1 MNKKVLT
8 LCAGFL
14 LAGSMLSSVNAS
26 MWETD
31 DTYVLNTGKYY
42 VLGITARNG
51 NSGWEA
57 SNEKGEYALSVN
69 DKGEFILTTDKD
81 NKAAYWT
88 ISTVSGS
95 GLIQYQL
102 KNAKGDIFKYT
113 HAAGTKE
120 EQIIDKF
127 YFLGESGNTAP
138 GDVFN
143 GIYYKVKEGKSTK
156 TYYLKKG
163 QKINATTMAVTFGE
177 LTKDG
182 KVVGFDN
189 FEIAEEVIKA
199 ADLNVQ
205 LKDGFGLLFGPG
217 KDKEYKNLTGA
228 EAFSGKIT
236 AEEVKKSGE
245 VVGYYFK
252 RADGKYIVLSDDLI
266 GEANATLDGT
276 SDAIY
281 RGYNFKAVSE
291 HTFDT
296 EVIKDNA
303 IFRVYKSYDFN
314 DTDSLIVTLPY
325 ARKIGSLKQGL
336 NIGTDYEGLRV
347 FVASS
352 KNDDFLTTI
361 EYAKANDRLAK
372 QNHNNYKNAQFGALA
387 PYIQFGMN
395 NMVDFKD
402 FAGKVWNITDEQG
415 NVLAPDFDWQDA
427 DAFDKFFDPAEQIQL
442 NKPEGHWLSTGA
454 GFVNRESGVKWNFNN
469 NFVMRT
475 TNVPNQYEVYYYQ
488 NGYTYSK
495 KVYITE
501 AKNAELGKTEI
512 GYAKFDEAKEALDG
526 KYLTLTNGVTKETVY
541 VGKDADDNVILT
553 KDKANAI
560 EFRIKDLKHNYTD
573 HEGGAGI
580 DTLQHITTY
589 MGLDK
594 DGNVV
599 EAKDTLQFYHYR
611 LYETFSEKYLTYDH
625 KTQKY
630 ILTAGSTDNNA
641 HDDFHRYY
649 YGNDSESYDGSI
661 STFVLKEKQN
671 GTYNLISGYK
681 VDYDQCVVENGKHT
695 VIVADDETPFDN
707 DMTAYLYQY
716 DPTYRRMTEKMYGA
730 FQTATLSNMAYI
742 YNYNDNDRFAL
753 ANVDA
758 PEYMTITG
766 SQDTVKISAK
776 DFTNF
781 FLYEQNQNG
790 TNFLGMN
797 HVGDVKDMKAA
808 ILADTA
814 YVRNNTNRPQYLLAV
829 GTDIKPEIPCEIP
842 GHPTLHPDTVYG
854 RFLVNMVDSAKAWTG
869 SDKTNPY
876 IWNKNSYYRLAFIDG
891 YHTGDALTLHTNKAD
906 TKIALNNND
915 DKVCTFAFRY
925 VDEERKGVKIE
936 TTYDH
941 NKRGWLKYQNHF
953 AVVTSDY
960 DDADVF
966 YVDNTTTDAPTAN
979 EEISA
984 GNVVVAGVN
993 GAVVVKGA
1001 EGKNVI
1007 VSTILGKVVANE
1019 VVSSD
1024 NATIAAPAGIVV
1036 VSVDGESFKVVVK

>member
-1 MNKKVLT
+1 MNKKFST
-8 LCAGFL
+8 LMASLL
-14 LAGSMLSSVNAS
+14 LAGGMFSVANAS
-26 MWETD
+26 EWPTD
-31 DTYVLNTGKYY
+31 GTFVLNTGKYHLIQQ
-42 VLGITARNG
+42 VADFNGSAWTPITGSSAYYLALDA
-51 NSGWEA
+51 SGDPIFTMTE
-57 SNEKGEYALSVN
+57 STS
-69 DKGEFILTTDKD
+69 
-81 NKAAYWT
+81 AYWT
-88 ISTVSGS
+88 VTTKVVAGVTY
-95 GLIQYQL
+95 YQF
-102 KNAKGDIFKYT
+102 KNADDKTFVYK
-113 HAAGTKE
+113 HNAGTPAEKK
-120 EQIIDKF
+120 IDWF
-127 YFLGESGNTAP
+127 MVESSTSP
-138 GDVFN
+138 VTFN
-143 GIYYKVKEGKSTK
+143 DLSFMDGSNKLYLDAAASPITGTTDYKVVAVPST
-156 TYYLKKG
+156 TG
-163 QKINATTMAVTFGE
+163 AR
-177 LTKDG
+177 
-182 KVVGFDN
+182 GFDN
-189 FEIAEEVIKA
+189 IEIAEEVITA
-199 ADLNVQ
+199 ADLNAQ

-236 AEEVKKSGE
+236 AEPVSGAT
-245 VVGYYFK
+245 GRYYFK
-252 RADGKYIVLSDDLI
+252 RADGQYIVLSDDFI

-276 SDAIY
+276 EDAIY
-281 RGYNFKAVSE
+281 RGYNFKAVSK

-296 EVIKDNA
+296 EINKNNA
-303 IFRVYKSYDFN
+303 IFTVYKSYDFN

-325 ARKIGSLKQGL
+325 AGIGSTQFGSLPTTGL
-336 NIGTDYEGLRV
+336 NQSDACPGLRV

-352 KNDDFLTTI
+352 RNDDFLTTI
-361 EYAKANDRLAK
+361 EYKKANDRLAT
-372 QNHNNYKNAQFGALA
+372 QNHNDYDFAQFGALA

-402 FAGKVWNITDEQG
+402 FAGKAWNITDKQG
-415 NVLAPDFDWQDA
+415 NVLMPNVNWDNADQWNEGFAPSAQV
-427 DAFDKFFDPAEQIQL
+427 QL
-442 NKPEGHWLSTGA
+442 NKPEGHWLSTGH
-454 GFVNRESGVKWNFNN
+454 GFVNRESGIEWNFNDG
-469 NFVMRT
+469 FVIRT
-475 TNVPNQYEVYYYQ
+475 TSTPNLYEVYASKYTNWATYQ
-488 NGYTYSK
+488 IF
-495 KVYITE
+495 ITE
-501 AKNAELGKTEI
+501 VKDAELGKTEM
-512 GYAKFDEAKEALDG
+512 GYAQFDEAKEALDG

-560 EFRIKDLKHNYTD
+560 EFRIKDLRHNYTD
-573 HEGGAGI
+573 HNGMAGV

-594 DGNVV
+594 NGNVV
-599 EAKDTLQFYHYR
+599 EAQDTLQFYHYR
-611 LYETFSEKYLTYDH
+611 LFETFSEKYLTYDY
-625 KTQKY
+625 KTQKF
-630 ILTAGSTDNNA
+630 ILQGAVTDNNA
-641 HDDFHRYY
+641 HDDFRKYK
-649 YGNDSESYDGSI
+649 GSQEDADYL
-661 STFVLKEKQN
+661 STFVLKEKN
-671 GTYNLISGYK
+671 DNTYNLISNFSIAYDWCE
-681 VDYDQCVVENGKHT
+681 VDENGKH
-695 VIVADDETPFDN
+695 INHIADNNTAYDN
-707 DMTAYLYQY
+707 DMTTNLYNNLSS
-716 DPTYRRMTEKMYGA
+716 RKMYGA

-797 HVGDVKDMKAA
+797 HVADVKDMKAA

-814 YVRNNTNRPQYLLAV
+814 YVRNNTYRPQYLLAV

-891 YHTGDALTLHTNKAD
+891 YHTGDKLFLNTANAKTTIDLS
-906 TKIALNNND
+906 NNND
-915 DKVCTFAFRY
+915 KKCTFAFRY

-936 TTYDH
+936 TSYDGK
-941 NKRGWLKYQNHF
+941 NRGWLKYQNHF
-953 AVVTSDY
+953 AVVTNDY

-979 EEISA
+979 ESINA
-984 GNVVVAGVN
+984 ANNVIVAGVN